1 MQIQK
6 LAKVVRNDIHNGY
19 LKITR
24 ELDNTMN
31 HTTSMQE
38 LIRLLPH
45 WHYKVER
52 SIRRQ
57 QKSRQISYETY
68 FCLMTLKNCG
78 QMKMGE
84 LAKAMRLSKQQATH
98 MIDSLHRY
106 GLVERSENPGDRRS
120 IYIGITAQGFRFL
133 KENALDATAL
143 YEQMLQKLSDR
154 EIAAL
159 EQAVHTMLEVLT
171 KLD

>member
-1 MQIQK
+1 
-6 LAKVVRNDIHNGY
+6 
-19 LKITR
+19 
-24 ELDNTMN
+24 MN

-106 GLVERSENPGDRRS
+106 GLVERS

-154 EIAAL
+154 EIAAF

>member
-1 MQIQK
+1 
-6 LAKVVRNDIHNGY
+6 
-19 LKITR
+19 
-24 ELDNTMN
+24 MN

-98 MIDSLHRY
+98 MIDSLHR
-106 GLVERSENPGDRRS
+106 
-120 IYIGITAQGFRFL
+120 
-133 KENALDATAL
+133 
-143 YEQMLQKLSDR
+143 
-154 EIAAL
+154 
-159 EQAVHTMLEVLT
+159 
-171 KLD
+171 

>member
-1 MQIQK
+1 
-6 LAKVVRNDIHNGY
+6 
-19 LKITR
+19 
-24 ELDNTMN
+24 MN

-98 MIDSLHRY
+98 TIDSLHRY

-154 EIAAL
+154 EIAAF

>member
-1 MQIQK
+1 
-6 LAKVVRNDIHNGY
+6 
-19 LKITR
+19 
-24 ELDNTMN
+24 MN

-143 YEQMLQKLSDR
+143 YEQMLQRLSDDR
-154 EIAAL
+154 EIAAF